1 MERLFKPI
9 FLTLIAAFSL
19 ATGNVSLAQTPAPS
33 PSASPA
39 APEID
44 YSALLKQVMDDGPEN
59 FGKKESSTPEEYRD
73 YVNLLTQIIETEAL
87 MEERV
92 SSAQSLRSQIAEVK
106 TLIGNFKPQDIKPDT
121 GLELFDATRVS
132 LWQAK
137 TWLSALNKIGSSR
150 AELEKESF
158 ETLKDEQG
166 NLKTLERTE
175 PVTPRDRWL
184 LKLQKTRVQAA
195 LLHHGVRAD
204 TESWKADVELQEQRI
219 KLARLTLSSLTPRI
233 VFPASLLQQKREALK
248 ASENLDEKASTQIES
263 QIRKFPSTNP
273 AKNNRALS
281 AFLLQGL
288 ENQLQVIEYKRV
300 GMMMLLQIW
309 QMRHDLW
316 NSSDAETLEK
326 TGRSISS
333 RMQDIQ
339 TWQPLITGLRAKLQD
354 RRREALN
361 LVGSDTPANIREFVD
376 KALRQEEDTLANWEN
391 SFDELSQLCTLAN
404 ADFTDRRKSSG
415 LGKNFDSAAST
426 LAGQMKAVWNTEI
439 FQLTDSVVVNGQMV
453 QRPSPITLG
462 MLLSALVILGAGGL
476 ISAAFSRWLRLRLT
490 KRFRLEANT
499 GAIVQKF
506 SHYFLL
512 VCVSLI
518 ALAVVKIPLTIFAL
532 LGGAA
537 AIAVGFGTQQLV
549 SNLISGIILLFE
561 RPIRIGDQVDVGSF
575 IGTVTAIGTR
585 CSQLRRA
592 DGVEILI
599 PNSTILQSTVVN
611 WTLSDTHARQELVVG
626 ISYGSVAEDAIN
638 IIRNIAKAH
647 PKILKTYESDV
658 FFHDFGN
665 DGIAL
670 RLLYW
675 IDRSQPGV
683 VNQVPSELRLSIYN
697 ALNAAGIKLASAK
710 QEVTK

>member
-1 MERLFKPI
+1 MQRLSKPFFLPLIAI
-9 FLTLIAAFSL
+9 FLL
-19 ATGNVSLAQTPAPS
+19 ATIVAGIAQTPAAS
-33 PSASPA
+33 PSASPVA
-39 APEID
+39 NEID
-44 YSALLKQVMDDGPEN
+44 YSVLLRQVMDDGAEK
-59 FGKKESSTPEEYRD
+59 FGKKEAATPEEYRE
-73 YVNLLTQIIETEAL
+73 YVNLLTQIIETQAL

-92 SSAQSLRSQIAEVK
+92 SSAQSLRAQSAEVK
-106 TLIGNFKPQDIKPDT
+106 KSISNFKTPDIKPEM
-121 GLELFDATRVS
+121 GLEMFDATRIS
-132 LWQAK
+132 LWQAE
-137 TWLSALNKIGSSR
+137 TWLNALNKIGSSR

-158 ETLKDEQG
+158 ETLKEEQG
-166 NLKTLERTE
+166 NLQTLERTA
-175 PVTPRDRWL
+175 PATPRDHWL
-184 LKLQKTRVQAA
+184 LKLQKTRVQTA
-195 LLHHGVRAD
+195 LLHHNVRAD

-219 KLARLTLSSLTPRI
+219 KLARLTLSSLAHRI

-248 ASENLDEKASTQIES
+248 TSEDLDEKSAAQIES
-263 QIRKFPSTNP
+263 QIRKLPSTNP
-273 AKNNRALS
+273 AKNNRPLN
-281 AFLLQGL
+281 AFLVQGL
-288 ENQLQVIEYKRV
+288 ENQLQTIEYKRV

-309 QMRHDLW
+309 QLRYDLW
-316 NSSDAETLEK
+316 NSTDAETLEK
-326 TGRSISS
+326 TARKVSA

-339 TWQPLITGLRAKLQD
+339 TWQSLITGLRNKLQY
-354 RRREALN
+354 RRSEALT
-361 LVGSDTPANIREFVD
+361 LIGADAPANIRDFVD
-376 KALRQEEDTLANWEN
+376 KSLRQEEDTLSNWEN
-391 SFDELSQLCTLAN
+391 SFDALSQLCTLAN
-404 ADFTDRRKSSG
+404 ADCADRRKSSSIG
-415 LGKNFDSAAST
+415 ENLDSAAST
-426 LAGQMKAVWNTEI
+426 LAGQIKMVWNTEI
-439 FQLTDSVVVNGQMV
+439 FQLTDSVMVNGQMV

-462 MLLSALVILGAGGL
+462 MLLSALVILGTGGL
-476 ISAAFSRWLRLRLT
+476 VSSAFSRWLRLRVS
-490 KRFRLEANT
+490 KRFRLDANT

-626 ISYGSVAEDAIN
+626 ISYGSVAEDAIA

-647 PKILKTYESDV
+647 PKILKSYETEV

-665 DGIAL
+665 EGIAL

-675 IDRSQPGV
+675 IDRSEAGV

-697 ALNAAGIKLASAK
+697 ALNAAGIKLAATR
-710 QEVTK
+710 QEPTK